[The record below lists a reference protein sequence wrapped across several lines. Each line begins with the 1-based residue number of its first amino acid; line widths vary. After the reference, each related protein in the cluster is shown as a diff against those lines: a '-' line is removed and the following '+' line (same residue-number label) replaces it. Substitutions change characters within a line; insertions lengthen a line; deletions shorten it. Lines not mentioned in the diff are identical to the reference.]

1 MIDVNTIREIL
12 NRKMEKGRRYRLYEI
27 YRFIPQQCLD
37 EEDFLPSADPPK
49 GSDVKWKRQVRNVL
63 RIGKD
68 EGHIFHPDTET
79 YVRLHILS

>member
-12 NRKMEKGRRYRLYEI
+12 NRMMGNGRRYGLYEI
-27 YRFIPQQCLD
+27 YKFIPQQCLD
-37 EEDFLPSADPPK
+37 EEDHLPSADPPK

-68 EGHIFHPDTET
+68 KGHICHPEKRT